1 MEQTPENADQ
11 GAAQGADAPVDTAST
26 TGLVN
31 TSTEADTGS
40 GEAVDTVQGTD
51 TPTTSSEAVQT
62 APTGQSATI
71 RVAPPVVSDPDFK
84 GRRFTVYSM
93 HGAVVYEA
101 ETHDAQVGVALSPG
115 QYHVYVNNVDEADEE
130 RFGKPVNKVIEI
142 TGEGVE
148 DFLIE

>member
-1 MEQTPENADQ
+1 MEQVPENAD
-11 GAAQGADAPVDTAST
+11 QGADAPVDTAST

-31 TSTEADTGS
+31 TSTENDTGS
-40 GEAVDTVQGTD
+40 GEVVDSAQGTD
-51 TPTTSSEAVQT
+51 TPVTSTDAALT
-62 APTGQSATI
+62 APTGQSTTL

-93 HGAVVYEA
+93 HGVVVYEA

-115 QYHVYVNNVDEADEE
+115 DYHVYVNNVNEADED
-130 RFGKPVNKVIEI
+130 RFGKPVNKIIEI